1 MTVFPG
7 GIRHLHIETV
17 DSTNL
22 FARVHLEHG
31 TVITAAR
38 QTAGRG
44 RYGRDW
50 TSPEGNLYLSLV
62 WRVRDFDDAGKYAF
76 LSAVALAAALKAA
89 VGDNDLPLQ
98 LKWPNDVLLGGK
110 KLCGILLEAETKA
123 DQLYLIIGVGVNL
136 VHAPDYAC
144 DLKSATGKTVTPQE
158 TAQHFSAAF
167 AAWDARFKTEGF
179 DAVRESWLS
188 QAHDIGTAIA
198 VKLPQENFNG
208 TFAGIDKSGALLLEQ
223 QNGTLRTVTS
233 GEVFF
238 T

>member
-1 MTVFPG
+1 MTAFPG
-7 GIRHLHIETV
+7 TIRHRHLETV

-22 FARVHLEHG
+22 FARDFLEHG
-31 TVITAAR
+31 ILITAAQ

-50 TSPEGNLYLSLV
+50 LSPEGNLYLSLV
-62 WRVRDFDDAGKYAF
+62 WQMPDFDTAGKYAF
-76 LSAVALAAALKAA
+76 LTAVALADALRTATGDKA
-89 VGDNDLPLQ
+89 LPLQ

-123 DQLYLIIGVGVNL
+123 DQLYLIIGTGVNL

-144 DLKSATGKTVTPQE
+144 DLKSATGKTVPPQE
-158 TAQHFSAAF
+158 MAQHFVTSF
-167 AAWDARFKTEGF
+167 TAWDARFKAEGF
-179 DAVRESWLS
+179 EAVRESWLA
-188 QAHDIGTAIA
+188 QAHGIGTAIA
-198 VKLPQENFNG
+198 VKLPQQHLSG
-208 TFAGIDKSGALLLEQ
+208 TFAGIDENGALLLEQ
-223 QNGTLRTVTS
+223 ENSALRPVTS